1 LFETLPTSRR
11 ERGPRTER
19 HDRSGHFEFRNSN
32 FEFIPRPPGVMG
44 ELRGKF
50 EIRNSKSAISPFRRR
65 SMITLRELWRTYHV
79 GDSDVHALRDV
90 TLEIGRGDYL
100 AVMGPSGSGKSTLLN
115 ILGCLDRPTSGSYAF
130 AGRDVGLLSD
140 SERTRLRQSE
150 IGFVFQFFHLL
161 PRLTAQ
167 GNVELPMLFAGVSR
181 AERRERAARAL
192 EAVGLSDRVHHRP
205 DQLSGGQRQRVA
217 IARAVVMEPGLLLA
231 DEPTGNLD
239 RAAAVE
245 VMELLGTMNADGQTV
260 VLVTHDPEVGS
271 RARSAVRMDDG
282 AIVER
287 R

>member
-1 LFETLPTSRR
+1 
-11 ERGPRTER
+11 
-19 HDRSGHFEFRNSN
+19 
-32 FEFIPRPPGVMG
+32 
-44 ELRGKF
+44 
-50 EIRNSKSAISPFRRR
+50 
-65 SMITLRELWRTYHV
+65 MIALNTLWRTYHV

-90 TLEIGRGDYL
+90 TIEISKGDYL

-115 ILGCLDRPTSGSYAF
+115 ILGCLDRPTSGSYTF
-130 AGRDVGLLSD
+130 NGRDVGEISD
-140 SERTRLRQSE
+140 VDRTKLRQTE
-150 IGFVFQFFHLL
+150 IGFIFQFFHLL
-161 PRLTAQ
+161 ARLTAQ
-167 GNVELPMLFAGVSR
+167 GNVELPMLFAGVAR
-181 AERRERAARAL
+181 AERRRRALDAL
-192 EAVGLSDRVHHRP
+192 EAVGLTDRVHHRP

-239 RAAAVE
+239 RASAVE
-245 VMELLGTMNADGQTV
+245 VMGLLDAMNADGQTV

>member
-1 LFETLPTSRR
+1 
-11 ERGPRTER
+11 
-19 HDRSGHFEFRNSN
+19 
-32 FEFIPRPPGVMG
+32 
-44 ELRGKF
+44 
-50 EIRNSKSAISPFRRR
+50 
-65 SMITLRELWRTYHV
+65 MIALNDLWRTYHV

-90 TLEIGRGDYL
+90 TIEISKGDYL

-115 ILGCLDRPTSGSYAF
+115 ILGCLDRPTSGSYTF
-130 AGRDVGLLSD
+130 NGRDVGEISD
-140 SERTRLRQSE
+140 VDRTKLRQTE
-150 IGFVFQFFHLL
+150 IGFIFQFFHLL
-161 PRLTAQ
+161 ARLTAQ
-167 GNVELPMLFAGVSR
+167 GNVELPMLFAGVAR
-181 AERRERAARAL
+181 AERRRRALDAL
-192 EAVGLSDRVHHRP
+192 EAVGLTDRVHHRP

-239 RAAAVE
+239 RASAVE
-245 VMELLGTMNADGQTV
+245 VMGLLDAMNADGQTV

>member
-1 LFETLPTSRR
+1 M
-11 ERGPRTER
+11 
-19 HDRSGHFEFRNSN
+19 
-32 FEFIPRPPGVMG
+32 I
-44 ELRGKF
+44 ELRD
-50 EIRNSKSAISPFRRR
+50 
-65 SMITLRELWRTYHV
+65 LWRTYHV
-79 GDSDVHALRDV
+79 GDADVHALRDV
-90 TLEIGRGDYL
+90 TLDISEGDYL

-115 ILGCLDRPTSGSYAF
+115 ILGCLDRPTSGRYTF
-130 AGRDVGLLSD
+130 DGRDVSSMPDG
-140 SERTRLRQSE
+140 ERTRLRQSQ

-167 GNVELPMLFAGVSR
+167 GNVELPMLFAGVPRS
-181 AERRERAARAL
+181 ERRQRAARAL

-217 IARAVVMEPGLLLA
+217 IARAVVMEPELLLA

-245 VMELLGTMNADGQTV
+245 VMGLLGAMNEAGQTV

>member
-1 LFETLPTSRR
+1 M
-11 ERGPRTER
+11 
-19 HDRSGHFEFRNSN
+19 
-32 FEFIPRPPGVMG
+32 IV
-44 ELRGKF
+44 LRD
-50 EIRNSKSAISPFRRR
+50 
-65 SMITLRELWRTYHV
+65 LWRTYHV

-90 TLEIGRGDYL
+90 SLEIAKGDYL

-115 ILGCLDRPTSGSYAF
+115 ILGCLDRPTSGSYSF
-130 AGRDVGLLSD
+130 DNRDVGSLAD
-140 SERTRLRQSE
+140 GERTRLRQSQ

-167 GNVELPMLFAGVSR
+167 GNVELPMLFAGVAR
-181 AERRERAARAL
+181 AERRQRAARAL
-192 EAVGLSDRVHHRP
+192 DAVGLSERVHHRP

-217 IARAVVMEPGLLLA
+217 IARAVVMQPELLLA

-245 VMELLGTMNADGQTV
+245 VMELLGAMNEAGQTV

>member
-1 LFETLPTSRR
+1 
-11 ERGPRTER
+11 
-19 HDRSGHFEFRNSN
+19 
-32 FEFIPRPPGVMG
+32 
-44 ELRGKF
+44 
-50 EIRNSKSAISPFRRR
+50 
-65 SMITLRELWRTYHV
+65 MIALRELWRTYHV

-90 TLEIGRGDYL
+90 SLDISKGDYL

-130 AGRDVGLLSD
+130 DGRDVGSLPD
-140 SERTRLRQSE
+140 AERTRLRQSE

-181 AERRERAARAL
+181 AERRQRASRAL

-239 RAAAVE
+239 RAAALE
-245 VMELLGTMNADGQTV
+245 VMELLGTMNEDGQTV
-260 VLVTHDPEVGS
+260 VLVTHDPEVAS

-282 AIVER
+282 AIVEKR
-287 R
+287 